1 VRGFLRKK
9 KKGESDMSEQIIT
22 FDNLVRATDVIGEYK
37 VIEAKASE
45 PFVSP
50 NAPGLP
56 VSVGSLKDV
65 SRLATGSA
73 ERFAQAFSV

>member
-1 VRGFLRKK
+1 
-9 KKGESDMSEQIIT
+9 MSEQIIT

-37 VIEAKASE
+37 VIEAKGSD

-56 VSVGSLKDV
+56 VSVESLADV
-65 SRLATGSA
+65 SSIAVKSA
-73 ERFAQAFSV
+73 EKFANAFSV